1 VRRRQAVVGTDF
13 MNPPSA
19 TYPTQ
24 KCVVLVGAGNAH
36 LVFVRRWGMRP
47 VPGVA
52 VTLVN
57 EAAVVPYSAMVPAHL
72 AGEYFRDEI
81 SIDLVR
87 LCRAAGVR
95 FVAERVT
102 GIDPAARR
110 VLFDGRPPLA
120 YDALSLGLG
129 SLPALPDGAAAS
141 DSSWVMRP
149 LENLLGQIDRLEQD
163 LKRTPRPF
171 HLVVVGGGASGCEL
185 AVAIHQRLGRC
196 QGFRLSLLQGQPQL
210 LPEFPAGV
218 ARAFAE
224 VFRQRGIAFR
234 VQARATELRD
244 GFLLLEG
251 GERIACDA
259 VLWATNAAP
268 HRLIRDSG
276 LAVDPAGFLQVH
288 DTLQSLGDPA
298 VFGTGDCVTF
308 PSHPDLPK
316 NGVLAVREGRV
327 LFDNM
332 AAFLREQPLRP
343 FRPQRF
349 ILCLLNAGDGRAV
362 LRYGPFVRTGRWARR
377 LKDRIDR
384 RWIDKHT
391 RFAPTPAEG
400 AEPAESVPMRC
411 GGCGSK
417 ISSDV
422 LSAVLRRLD
431 IPEDSR
437 VLLGC
442 RAGEDAAVHRV
453 RPELFGPEPERL
465 VEVQTV
471 DYFKAFVDDPYLFGR
486 IAALNAV
493 SDLYAMNAR
502 PFSALAIATLPYA
515 RGPIQEAQLYELL
528 SGAVESFRRL
538 GVVLTGGHTTEGSE
552 LALGFAVT
560 GFGEEGRLFQKCN
573 LRPGDRL
580 ILTKPLGSGALLAAW
595 MRGECRAAWFAS
607 LTAAMLLSNGPA
619 AEVFREAGVT
629 ACTDVT
635 GFGLAGHLLEMLDA
649 SHVSAVL
656 SARDVPLFPGFAEV
670 VTRGIVSTLHRD
682 NAKAACR
689 VEGPTAAPAWLF
701 DPQTSGGLL
710 GAVKGELVGLTLDRL
725 HRAGFPDAAVIGEIE
740 PVEEGGAPAIA
751 LRAGR

>member
-1 VRRRQAVVGTDF
+1 
-13 MNPPSA
+13 MNPSSG
-19 TYPTQ
+19 TSLIE
-24 KCVVLVGAGNAH
+24 KSVVLVGAGNAH

-72 AGEYFRDEI
+72 AGDYSPDEVT
-81 SIDLVR
+81 IDLVR
-87 LCRAAGVR
+87 LCQRMKVR
-95 FVAERVT
+95 FVPERVT
-102 GIDPAARR
+102 GLDPAGRR
-110 VLFDGRPPLA
+110 VLFAARPPLT

-129 SLPALPDGAAAS
+129 SLPAAPEGEAALG
-141 DSSWVMRP
+141 SSLIMRP
-149 LENLLGQIDRLEQD
+149 LGVLLRRIDEIEQD
-163 LKRTPRPF
+163 LRQSPRPF

-185 AVAIHQRLGRC
+185 AVAVHRRLG
-196 QGFRLSLLQGQPQL
+196 GNPDFRLTLLQGSERL

-218 ARAFAE
+218 ARAFAK
-224 VFRQRGIAFR
+224 VFRHRGIAFR
-234 VQARATELRD
+234 VGARAAAHRD

-251 GERIACDA
+251 GEKVACDA
-259 VLWATNAAP
+259 VLWATQAAP
-268 HRLIRDSG
+268 HRLLRDSG
-276 LAVDPAGFLQVH
+276 LPVDPAGFLRVG

-298 VFGTGDCVTF
+298 VFGTGDCVSIA
-308 PSHPDLPK
+308 SHPDLPK
-316 NGVLAVREGRV
+316 NGVHAVREGRV
-327 LFDNM
+327 LFDNV
-332 AAFLREQPLRP
+332 AAFLHERPPRP

-349 ILCLLNAGDGRAV
+349 CLCLLNTGDGKAV
-362 LRYGPFVRTGRWARR
+362 LRYGALVAKGRWARR

-384 RWIDKHT
+384 AWVDRFT
-391 RFAPTPAEG
+391 RFAPMPGEG
-400 AEPAESVPMRC
+400 AGQAAAPLMRC

-417 ISSDV
+417 VSGDV

-431 IPEDSR
+431 IPEDPR
-437 VLLGC
+437 VLMGT

-453 RPELFGPEPERL
+453 RPELFGAEPERL

-486 IAALNAV
+486 VAALNAV

-502 PFSALAIATLPYA
+502 PFAALAIATLPYA

-528 SGAVESFRRL
+528 SGAVETLRQV

-560 GFGEEGRLFQKCN
+560 GFGEEGRLFHKGR

-580 ILTKPLGSGALLAAW
+580 VLTKPLGTGALLAAW
-595 MRGECRAAWFAS
+595 MRGECRAAWFGGLKES
-607 LTAAMLLSNGPA
+607 LLRSNGPA
-619 AEVFREAGVT
+619 AEVFREAGVE

-649 SHVSAVL
+649 SGVSARL
-656 SARDVPLFPGFAEV
+656 SARDVPLYLGFTEV
-670 VTRGIVSTLHRD
+670 VSRGTISTLHPD

-689 VEGPTAAPAWLF
+689 VEGPAPAWLF
-701 DPQTSGGLL
+701 DPQTSGGLIGGVREEKV
-710 GAVKGELVGLTLDRL
+710 GAVLERL
-725 HRAGFPDAAVIGEIE
+725 RRSGAPDAAVIGEVVPAGPGLPPTIAFR
-740 PVEEGGAPAIA
+740 PGG
-751 LRAGR
+751 